1 MHDVLPTRDYLNSK
15 LFLCLVI
22 CAFLHNSVA
31 SSAQSLSK
39 FVLIDKLLTILVIS
53 LIVFPRGDLV
63 SQFDR

>member
-15 LFLCLVI
+15 LFLCLAI

-39 FVLIDKLLTILVIS
+39 FVLIDKLLTILAIS